1 MATAYLGL
9 GSNLGD
15 RLSAMRAAVHALSA
29 HAQVEVEFE
38 TGIASLY
45 ETRPVGGPPGQGP
58 YLNSAVCVATTL
70 SPLDLL
76 SVMASIEKSL
86 GRVRKERWGER
97 VIDIDLL
104 LYDDLL
110 LDDRSLSL
118 PHPRLHERR
127 FVLEPLAEIAGEV
140 VHPILKVT
148 IADLA
153 RQCSLE
159 RVCQAVTR
167 LAGPNWPREATDY
180 GLLAAARTP

>member
-15 RLSAMRAAVHALSA
+15 RLSAMRAAIHALSA
-29 HAQVEVEFE
+29 HAQVCVEFE

-45 ETRPVGGPPGQGP
+45 ETSPVEGPPGQGL
-58 YLNSAVCVATTL
+58 YLNSAVCVTTTL

-76 SVMASIEKSL
+76 SVLASIEKSL

-104 LYDDLL
+104 LFDDLV
-110 LDDRSLSL
+110 LDDRFLSL
-118 PHPRLHERR
+118 PHPRLPERR

-140 VHPILKVT
+140 VHPTLKVT
-148 IADLA
+148 IGDLV
-153 RQCSLE
+153 RQCS
-159 RVCQAVTR
+159 VGPASQTVTR
-167 LAGPNWPREATDY
+167 LAGPGWVHPSLGGTV
-180 GLLAAARTP
+180 